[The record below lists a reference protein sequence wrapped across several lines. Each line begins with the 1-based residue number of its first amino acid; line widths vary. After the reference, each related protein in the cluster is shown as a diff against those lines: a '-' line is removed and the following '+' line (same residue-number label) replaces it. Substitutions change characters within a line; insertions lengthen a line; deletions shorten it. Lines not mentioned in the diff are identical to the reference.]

1 MRKLQKP
8 LVAEAKT
15 SKKKPLAEGLQ
26 IEVPTDSQGRRLWSK
41 MSDKQITEYARR
53 VVGEKGIIGRTELS
67 KADTGLYQVLRK
79 KQLLDSVGFEE
90 RYRSWRDMEDE
101 EIVEL
106 ARKVMEERE
115 ISGRH
120 ELEKAD
126 SGLYTVLS
134 ERGLLEEVGFEDK
147 QRPWREISDEEIVEY
162 ARKVMEEIEISGK
175 AKLRDSDRRLYD
187 ILHKRG
193 LFEKVGLEDKYRSWR
208 DMEDEEI
215 VELARKL
222 MEERGISGKKE
233 LERSDTGLHSVLRA
247 RGLLDEVGFKQKRR
261 NERSWKDMSDEEIV
275 EYARKVIEENKII
288 SRRKLRSTDGGLYF
302 ILYRRG
308 LLDRAFARIDQQ
320 KTDQARDAVIDALE
334 AFTVAND
341 NAISEDD
348 VA

>member
-79 KQLLDSVGFEE
+79 KQLLDNVGFEE
-90 RYRSWRDMEDE
+90 R
-101 EIVEL
+101 
-106 ARKVMEERE
+106 
-115 ISGRH
+115 
-120 ELEKAD
+120 
-126 SGLYTVLS
+126 
-134 ERGLLEEVGFEDK
+134 
-147 QRPWREISDEEIVEY
+147 
-162 ARKVMEEIEISGK
+162 
-175 AKLRDSDRRLYD
+175 
-187 ILHKRG
+187 
-193 LFEKVGLEDKYRSWR
+193 YRSWR